1 MTAVYMILA
10 AVCVLGPLVALHEF
24 GHYIVARLC
33 GVKVQTYSI
42 GFGPKLFGWKSRR
55 SGIDYQIAAIPLGGY
70 VKMLDGRN
78 ETVPDELKSVAF
90 DQQHPL
96 KKIAI
101 VAAGPVMNF
110 IIAIVLFWV
119 LFLFPSEQLN
129 TRIGQILPDS
139 PAAASS
145 LVVGDRLVSIDAKA
159 VDTWQETAYA
169 LAAKM
174 GETTAISVGVERDG
188 QPHQALIQVQNFMQ
202 TSDGARDPVD
212 PLTSLG
218 VLPYQPV
225 IDPVVGEVVT
235 DGAADMMGLKPND
248 RFVAIDGV
256 AVSDWQAVTKII
268 QNSPEKMLTVSII
281 RDGQARKIQLMPR
294 AVQTRAGT
302 VGQLGI
308 RPKIQ
313 ADKLIP
319 PEYLTT
325 IQYTP
330 QQALEQAIKRTYDLS
345 VMTLSAMGKMITG
358 LIGIENLSGPITI
371 AEVSKNSFELGFKE
385 VLSTAAIISLSL
397 AVLNLL
403 PIPVL
408 DGGHLVFYTYELIR
422 GKPMSDAVQM
432 TAFKMGALL
441 LFCFMV
447 LAISNDILRVFG

>member
-1 MTAVYMILA
+1 MTALSMILA
-10 AVCVLGPLVALHEF
+10 AICVLGPLVALHEF

-42 GFGPKLFGWKSRR
+42 GFGPKLIGWTSRR
-55 SGIDYQIAAIPLGGY
+55 SGIEYQIAAIPLGGY

-78 ETVPDELKSVAF
+78 ESVPDHLQSVAF

-119 LFLFPSEQLN
+119 LFLFPSEQLS
-129 TRIGQILPDS
+129 TRIGQILPES
-139 PAAASS
+139 PAATSG
-145 LVVGDRLVSIDAKA
+145 LVVGDRLVSINTKS
-159 VDTWQETAYA
+159 VETWQETAYA
-169 LAAKM
+169 LATNM
-174 GETTAISVGVERDG
+174 GETTTINVGIERDG
-188 QPHQALIQVQNFMQ
+188 KLHEAGVQVENFMQ
-202 TSDGARDPVD
+202 PSADSRTPAD
-212 PLTSLG
+212 PLSSLG

-225 IDPVVGEVVT
+225 IAPVVGEVV
-235 DGAADMMGLKPND
+235 DGGAAAMMGLKVGD
-248 RFVAIDGV
+248 RFIAIDGV
-256 AVSDWQAVTKII
+256 AVTDWQAAARMI
-268 QNSPEKMLTVSII
+268 QNSPEKMLDVKII
-281 RDGQARKIQLMPR
+281 REGETMQIRLMPR
-294 AVQTRAGT
+294 AAKTRSGT

-308 RPKIQ
+308 RPQI
-313 ADKLIP
+313 DTDGLIP

-325 IQYTP
+325 IHYTP
-330 QQALEQAIKRTYDLS
+330 TEALNQAIKRTYDLS
-345 VMTLSAMGKMITG
+345 VMTLTAMGKMITG

-371 AEVSKNSFELGFKE
+371 AEVSKTSFEMGFKE

-408 DGGHLVFYTYELIR
+408 DGGHLLFYTYELIR
-422 GKPMSDAVQM
+422 GRPISEAVQ
-432 TAFKMGALL
+432 TAAFKLGALL
-441 LFCFMV
+441 LFCFMI

>member
-1 MTAVYMILA
+1 MTAIYMILA
-10 AVCVLGPLVALHEF
+10 AICVLGPLVALHEF

-42 GFGPKLFGWKSRR
+42 GFGPKLMGWKSRR
-55 SGIDYQIAAIPLGGY
+55 SGIEYQIAAIPLGGY

-110 IIAIVLFWV
+110 IIAIALFWV

-129 TRIGQILPDS
+129 TRIGQILPES
-139 PAAASS
+139 PAANSA
-145 LVVGDRLVSIDAKA
+145 LVVGDRLVSIDDKP
-159 VDTWQETAYA
+159 VETWQETAYA

-174 GETTAISVGVERDG
+174 GESTAIDVGIERDG
-188 QPHQALIQVQNFMQ
+188 QPQQAQVQVQNFMQ
-202 TSDGARDPVD
+202 PNDGTRDPAD
-212 PLTSLG
+212 PLSSLG

-225 IDPVVGEVVT
+225 IEPVVGEVVA
-235 DGAADMMGLKPND
+235 DGAAAMMGLKVND
-248 RFVAIDGV
+248 RFTAIDGV
-256 AVSDWQAVTKII
+256 AIEDWQAATKII
-268 QNSPEKMLTVSII
+268 QQSPEKMLTVQII
-281 RDGQARKIQLMPR
+281 REGQAQQIQLMPR

-308 RPKIQ
+308 RPKID
-313 ADKLIP
+313 ADALIP

-325 IQYTP
+325 IHYTP
-330 QQALEQAIKRTYDLS
+330 MQALHQAFGRTYDLS
-345 VMTLSAMGKMITG
+345 VMTLSAMGKMVTG
-358 LIGIENLSGPITI
+358 MIGIENLSGPITI
-371 AEVSKNSFELGFKE
+371 AEVSKTSFELGFKE

-408 DGGHLVFYTYELIR
+408 DGGHLLFYTYELIR
-422 GKPMSDAVQM
+422 GKPMSETVQLA
-432 TAFKMGALL
+432 AFKMGALL

-447 LAISNDILRVFG
+447 LAISNDILRVLG